1 MKFNFSMFML
11 TLFYQVMSTMAAHLP
26 FHTILGGRLCLWRVV
41 YVWSSAN
48 WGWSEGEVTMINVKL
63 LFEKLNLTS
72 FLISVYTV
80 L

>member
-11 TLFYQVMSTMAAHLP
+11 TFFIRLWARWKGHLP

-48 WGWSEGEVTMINVKL
+48 WGWSEGEVTMIN
-63 LFEKLNLTS
+63 
-72 FLISVYTV
+72 I
-80 L
+80 